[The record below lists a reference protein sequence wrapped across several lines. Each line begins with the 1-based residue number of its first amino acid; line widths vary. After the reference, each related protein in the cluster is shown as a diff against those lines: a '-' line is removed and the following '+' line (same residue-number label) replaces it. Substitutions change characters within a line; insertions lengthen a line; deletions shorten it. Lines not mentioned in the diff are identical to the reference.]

1 MVAHVERRL
10 SDVASP
16 QERLHAVVDAMMKQA
31 GPRVGR
37 TTRNIL
43 ALSRASSGA
52 REQVTFEESL
62 AAVLEPVLADLGS
75 MDARRDARAAT
86 SAVIGVLQDLLW
98 NEQPQIGRASCRAR
112 VCRYV

>member
-1 MVAHVERRL
+1 
-10 SDVASP
+10 
-16 QERLHAVVDAMMKQA
+16 MKQA
-31 GPRVGR
+31 GPGGGR

-86 SAVIGVLQDLLW
+86 SAVIGVLQDILARKDVVQGQRVSVRVELGGRRIVKQKNHTENTKTS
-98 NEQPQIGRASCRAR
+98 NERDN
-112 VCRYV
+112 

>member
-1 MVAHVERRL
+1 
-10 SDVASP
+10 
-16 QERLHAVVDAMMKQA
+16 MKQA
-31 GPRVGR
+31 GPGGGR

-98 NEQPQIGRASCRAR
+98 NEQPPTAADTDHLAR
-112 VCRYV
+112 SEERRVGKECVSTCRYRVKQYH